1 MSSQVSSFEQRL
13 CRKDA
18 QEPKKETEQTIIEER
33 LNTLIESLQA
43 SGGITSALPRAT
55 VGDRIAFDVGPATS
69 YTTSQASYDGA
80 VSLQGP
86 STSIPATTTTNDPIW
101 IPDTYNC
108 HGPRGCICGPTPG
121 QVAGAVESDEEILEI
136 YRNKLLQPYPFVT
149 IPQGL
154 TAKEL
159 QATWPFLMSCV
170 RMVACFRSRKSMQGQ
185 MYRLMSHIAE
195 HMLMRSERSLDLL
208 SGIVVILGWY
218 HHHCFVHAQMNNLI
232 SLAVTLTAELGLKR
246 SPSWQERTKLMVV
259 NLGEVKE
266 RTNEERRLLLA
277 VWYLSSCISIG
288 FQQIDSM
295 NFSPY
300 IKQCLRDL
308 ERAPEFESDQYLVHL
323 IRIQELSERIAQ
335 LRLLDEADQ
344 DSAKSSKAPLS
355 GYMCAFETELEEMRS
370 NMPQHLRDNP
380 LIKTRLSTTYLRL
393 HEPPNLDANLIT
405 SLSKSLTTATPFP
418 GRASPLDGLYR
429 SSQALKAWFEDWFSF
444 PVSNYPS
451 LPLPVIVDMTY
462 AITILGRWAKL
473 VTPGAV
479 RPAASPLPVDPSGS
493 YNSRASEVDTPGS
506 EAPSATSSSAEDRKL
521 VQSIIALKARLAT
534 QPGLNLDVT
543 GLLDV
548 LGSKLEQASEVL
560 AAQGEDHRAWERN
573 VWKQGAIK
581 VRIAQLKLEQWSEMV
596 DQDQGSG
603 DTEFDGSKNSTEGIS
618 VAISDG
624 SLSGQ
629 EEWALDVTTTMQQ
642 SGDLYRDIDQFLST
656 QVDQDWGL
664 AVMGHW
670 DMSF

>member
-208 SGIVVILGWY
+208 SGIVVILG
-218 HHHCFVHAQMNNLI
+218 
-232 SLAVTLTAELGLKR
+232 
-246 SPSWQERTKLMVV
+246 
-259 NLGEVKE
+259 
-266 RTNEERRLLLA
+266 
-277 VWYLSSCISIG
+277 CISIG